1 MGAIGNRLTSTANS
15 LNIQIENLTRS
26 ESGLADTDL
35 AEEIS
40 NLQQGLL
47 RFETSI
53 RALASQL
60 QNEQSRSRLLDFT
73 IYPASGRWQSALT
86 LSGEQRIISAR
97 GTPPQPACPE
107 WGSRGTTKPSPVAS
121 LAKALG
127 SKSP

>member
-40 NLQQGLL
+40 NLQLGLL

-53 RALASQL
+53 RALASQP
-60 QNEQSRSRLLDFT
+60 QNEQSRSRLLDCT
-73 IYPASGRWQSALT
+73 I
-86 LSGEQRIISAR
+86 
-97 GTPPQPACPE
+97 
-107 WGSRGTTKPSPVAS
+107 
-121 LAKALG
+121 
-127 SKSP
+127 

>member
-53 RALASQL
+53 WALASQL
-60 QNEQSRSRLLDFT
+60 QSEQSRSRLLDF
-73 IYPASGRWQSALT
+73 
-86 LSGEQRIISAR
+86 II
-97 GTPPQPACPE
+97 
-107 WGSRGTTKPSPVAS
+107 
-121 LAKALG
+121 
-127 SKSP
+127 